1 MMDLFGEAMVDLMV
15 FGGLLA
21 TLGIGGVIADRLFP
35 RIPLIRRFLDSL
47 PEYDD
52 DEELCRE
59 KHGSR

>member
-21 TLGIGGVIADRLFP
+21 TLGIDGVIADRLFP

-47 PEYDD
+47 PEYED

>member
-1 MMDLFGEAMVDLMV
+1 MMDLFGEAMVDLMI

-21 TLGIGGVIADRLFP
+21 TLGISGVIADRLFP

-47 PEYDD
+47 SEYVD

>member
-1 MMDLFGEAMVDLMV
+1 MMDLFGEAMVDLMA

-21 TLGIGGVIADRLFP
+21 TLGICGVIADRLFP
-35 RIPLIRRFLDSL
+35 RIPLIRRFIDSL
-47 PEYDD
+47 PEYED

>member
-1 MMDLFGEAMVDLMV
+1 MTDLFCESMVDLMV

-47 PEYDD
+47 PEYED

>member
-21 TLGIGGVIADRLFP
+21 TLGIGGVIADRLFQ

-47 PEYDD
+47 PEYED